1 MNLPYRA
8 GNICNHY
15 FSVDFID
22 KSSSDEWEDKLVHH
36 ITKKKIPTLDLK
48 SGDEIKPECPN
59 GIKLEKFV
67 FDVFEFSENFAL
79 FIDDRLT
86 EFSPLKNHEDKT
98 AGDNARTARSH
109 LHRLHHS
116 WVLAAGGSFKDKDA
130 NVISDNLDFSDI
142 SKEYKFKIEVSPLV
156 SYAGEGL
163 EEICRGKKF
172 DLPIEFN

>member
-67 FDVFEFSENFAL
+67 FDV
-79 FIDDRLT
+79 
-86 EFSPLKNHEDKT
+86 
-98 AGDNARTARSH
+98 
-109 LHRLHHS
+109 
-116 WVLAAGGSFKDKDA
+116 
-130 NVISDNLDFSDI
+130 
-142 SKEYKFKIEVSPLV
+142 
-156 SYAGEGL
+156 
-163 EEICRGKKF
+163 
-172 DLPIEFN
+172 